1 MRIKTRFLD
10 TNNFVRFIIE
20 DVPSQVEEVERV
32 LRKGASKQLNL
43 VIGTYTITEL
53 NLVLK
58 HKYELD
64 KQNRLQALQSILKLP
79 LNFTDKQDKE
89 VAFLA
94 LQYFKKYNL
103 DLEDC
108 LNLAYAKTRDWEL
121 FTFDT
126 ELKKVAKVE
135 GVKRMP

>member
-1 MRIKTRFLD
+1 MRIMTRFLD
-10 TNNFVRFIIE
+10 PNNFVRFIIE
-20 DVPSQVEEVERV
+20 DVPSQVEEVEKV

-43 VIGTYTITEL
+43 VIATYTITEL

-64 KQNRLQALQSILKLP
+64 KHNRLQALQSILKLP

-89 VAFLA
+89 VAYLA
-94 LQYFKKYNL
+94 LQYFEKYNL

-126 ELKKVAKVE
+126 ELKKISKVE